1 MFLRGG
7 RLFHR
12 EVSRASE
19 KIDST
24 AALARKIEF
33 FWLSEECAPRMTVVL
48 KDGAGI
54 PKLREE
60 AAIAAL

>member
-12 EVSRASE
+12 EESRATIE
-19 KIDST
+19 ST
-24 AALARKIEF
+24 AASIRKVEF
-33 FWLSEECAPRMTVVL
+33 FWLCEECAPRMTVVL
-48 KDGAGI
+48 KDGVGI

-60 AAIAAL
+60 AALAVS